1 MEKILYEEQVKY
13 LDSFKKKKSELV
25 REMEA
30 FAQER
35 KIPILNARAVE
46 FLELII
52 SIKQPKRVLEVG
64 TAIGYSTIRMASKL
78 PKKGVVHTI

>member
-1 MEKILYEEQVKY
+1 
-13 LDSFKKKKSELV
+13 
-25 REMEA
+25 
-30 FAQER
+30 
-35 KIPILNARAVE
+35 VE